1 MARIASAKVASSVA
15 VHADVPV
22 FVRQPSSGVKIQIPL
37 LTLREQ
43 QAPAPVLIDTGIDVM
58 NADD

>member
-1 MARIASAKVASSVA
+1 MARIASAKVASSAA
-15 VHADVPV
+15 VQADAPV

-37 LTLREQ
+37 LNLQAQE
-43 QAPAPVLIDTGIDVM
+43 APAPILIDTGIDVM